1 MLFIILIVVLSS
13 LTACTTRR
21 PTICVTNYPVQ
32 YLVQRIGG
40 DRADLCMLTNGD
52 IIQQASV
59 VQDYS
64 ELIDDAQLI
73 ITMGQLEPYW
83 ELIRSEARA
92 SSAQIIDLVT
102 TSAVYEFKRF
112 TQVSAGGSVVILESD
127 YYDGIDFNMIDTY
140 DMDPIL
146 WMDPIAM
153 NSMARRIRDWFIDY
167 YPEDQRFFNE
177 NFLQLENDL
186 VRLDSEFQI
195 LKNRGERIAF
205 VSLTPGFGNWQKAYN
220 VQVYPIMLSRYGA
233 LPNARQLELIK
244 ERIMSDGVEYIAFEP
259 NLTPQLRELYTT
271 LKEELNLTQVNLHNL
286 MSLTPNEIEEGRD
299 YLSIMY
305 DNLSFLESMAED
317 SNIIIEEISDEE

>member
-112 TQVSAGGSVVILESD
+112 TQVSAGGSVVIFESD

-140 DMDPIL
+140 DMDPVL

-205 VSLTPGFGNWQKAYN
+205 VSLTPSFGNWQKAYN
-220 VQVYPIMLSRYGA
+220 VQVYPIMLSRFGA
-233 LPNARQLELIK
+233 LPNARQLDLIK

>member
-112 TQVSAGGSVVILESD
+112 TQVSAGGSVVIFESD
-127 YYDGIDFNMIDTY
+127 YYYGIDFNMIDTY
-140 DMDPIL
+140 DMDPVL

-205 VSLTPGFGNWQKAYN
+205 VSLTPSFGNWQKAYN
-220 VQVYPIMLSRYGA
+220 VQVYPIMLSRFGA
-233 LPNARQLELIK
+233 LPNARQLDLIK

-317 SNIIIEEISDEE
+317 ANIIIEEISDEE

>member
-112 TQVSAGGSVVILESD
+112 TQVSAGGSVVIFESD
-127 YYDGIDFNMIDTY
+127 YYDGIDFKMIDTY
-140 DMDPIL
+140 DMDPVL

-205 VSLTPGFGNWQKAYN
+205 VSLTPSFGNWQKAYN
-220 VQVYPIMLSRYGA
+220 VQVYPIMLSRFGA
-233 LPNARQLELIK
+233 LPNARQLDLIK